1 MLFSFSTQSA
11 RGREGAREG
20 GSGFGG
26 KEKEGRG
33 MGEGDGYKPWWAIDK
48 AAWREKFA
56 VVYKLKSISEG
67 RDQPLPPWSEK
78 DVEEFQNSDPV
89 YGPQLKLVL
98 TTFLCFLHHRCLFVC
113 FFSFRFAPI

>member
-1 MLFSFSTQSA
+1 
-11 RGREGAREG
+11 
-20 GSGFGG
+20 
-26 KEKEGRG
+26 

-98 TTFLCFLHHRCLFVC
+98 TTFLCFLHHRCFFLS
-113 FFSFRFAPI
+113 FFSFRFATI

>member
-1 MLFSFSTQSA
+1 
-11 RGREGAREG
+11 
-20 GSGFGG
+20 
-26 KEKEGRG
+26 

-98 TTFLCFLHHRCLFVC
+98 TTFLCFLHHRCLFFC